1 VKNKYVN
8 IFMNIKYNKM
18 VKIKNRPNK
27 ENSLI

>member
-1 VKNKYVN
+1 
-8 IFMNIKYNKM
+8 MNIKYNKM